1 MSPGQHPRPAD
12 LGKAGCSW
20 PPAPAA
26 TADHPA
32 QKGHQPEPLN
42 HVHYQRAPRPAAR
55 HDPHPARRPGGY
67 QGTGTRL
74 SHAPDQG
81 NHDRI
86 GPRADRPPRNLTR
99 EPSREP
105 SSGSTGRS
113 QACPIG
119 GKPTGPRPLSNSCT
133 PTGPRRPPHARFPET
148 VTEHA
153 CGHRRMQVRRI
164 SRDGCGERT
173 SRSATRVPEHEGP
186 YRLIG
191 TFMNRVMA
199 FRAVHRSPC
208 YALRVL
214 LMPAPSEPTR
224 QASGG
229 QAVHGSAR

>member
-164 SRDGCGERT
+164 YVRALTIDRP
-173 SRSATRVPEHEGP
+173 RSMTAGV
-186 YRLIG
+186 
-191 TFMNRVMA
+191 
-199 FRAVHRSPC
+199 
-208 YALRVL
+208 LR
-214 LMPAPSEPTR
+214 P
-224 QASGG
+224 
-229 QAVHGSAR
+229 GSAASSSRVGRPVAASADSAESLRDRLPGKGGRALGDGPGGSGRSRPR